1 MARHSLPEGPPE
13 RKDRASLWR
22 TPVTRRSTDVGPRRS
37 HITVVFLR
45 TSRARRN
52 SARGCFW
59 VSDGQTGGWM
69 DG

>member
-22 TPVTRRSTDVGPRRS
+22 TPVTHRSTDVGPRRS

-59 VSDGQTGGWM
+59 VSDRQTGGWM